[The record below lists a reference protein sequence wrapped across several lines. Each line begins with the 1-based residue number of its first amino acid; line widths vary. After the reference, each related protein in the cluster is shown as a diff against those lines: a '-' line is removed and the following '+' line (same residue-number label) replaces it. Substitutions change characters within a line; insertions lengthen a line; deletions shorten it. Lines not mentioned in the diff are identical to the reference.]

1 MAARRRSAMKRQNLT
16 TKTMPEEQPV
26 VSSAP
31 PQPVPEHRVLHP
43 EPPVERKQPAKILEK
58 EPVKEGYL
66 PITVILEILARE
78 YEDSP
83 AGKVLCRVAARMA
96 EESGVLDKYRARWDT
111 EETDLSS
118 RLSMAFFDRRQ
129 SLELI
134 RYHESKGNREALD
147 KEKDKLEQIEGRLL
161 LGTNAP
167 ARITEEDLEILEN
180 FIKESGF

>member
-1 MAARRRSAMKRQNLT
+1 
-16 TKTMPEEQPV
+16 
-26 VSSAP
+26 
-31 PQPVPEHRVLHP
+31 
-43 EPPVERKQPAKILEK
+43 
-58 EPVKEGYL
+58 
-66 PITVILEILARE
+66 
-78 YEDSP
+78 
-83 AGKVLCRVAARMA
+83 
-96 EESGVLDKYRARWDT
+96 
-111 EETDLSS
+111 
-118 RLSMAFFDRRQ
+118 MAFFDRRQ